1 MTVARDERTNG
12 SRNSHRGLT
21 RLLLFDVPCHPDVPA
36 PTCAGVPSQEAFL
49 NGSDIEGSSIIYLW
63 VSSERPTYSTPFDRC
78 AAGAL
83 PGYGTYGPWKRSH
96 QTDSDNGWTPYPLE
110 AKPATHRARH
120 KDIVFENSGQ
130 RGNGAPA
137 GAVPGDNLLQPE
149 GLKIIDGFR
158 NDRFGT

>member
-1 MTVARDERTNG
+1 MLAARP
-12 SRNSHRGLT
+12 SRRSR
-21 RLLLFDVPCHPDVPA
+21 
-36 PTCAGVPSQEAFL
+36 SQA
-49 NGSDIEGSSIIYLW
+49 IY
-63 VSSERPTYSTPFDRC
+63 
-78 AAGAL
+78 AAG
-83 PGYGTYGPWKRSH
+83 RR
-96 QTDSDNGWTPYPLE
+96 TPYPLE

-137 GAVPGDNLLQPE
+137 GAVPGNNLLQPE